1 MKDTITI
8 EADEVLVG
16 PGSYR
21 KVSVEIKAYSRD
33 ILDNFTIEEI
43 IEIKGPDIEDVL
55 DRWTIEQVLGQY
67 DVDDVLQWCRERRL
81 DGLV

>member
-1 MKDTITI
+1 MKDIFTI

-16 PGSYR
+16 PGNYR
-21 KVSVEIKAYSRD
+21 KVSVEIKAHPRD
-33 ILDNFTIEEI
+33 ILDNFTLEEI
-43 IEIKGPDIEDVL
+43 FEIKDPDVEDVL
-55 DRWTIEQVLGQY
+55 DRWTMEKVLEQY

>member
-1 MKDTITI
+1 MKDVINI
-8 EADEVLVG
+8 EADKVFVG

-21 KVSVEIKAYSRD
+21 KVSVEIKAHPRD
-33 ILDNFTIEEI
+33 ILDNFTLEEI
-43 IEIKGPDIEDVL
+43 FEIKDPDVEDVL
-55 DRWTIEQVLGQY
+55 DRWTMEKVLEQY

>member
-1 MKDTITI
+1 MKDQISF
-8 EADEVLVG
+8 EADEVFVG

-21 KVSVEIKAYSRD
+21 KVSVEVKANSRD

-43 IEIKGPDIEDVL
+43 FEIKDPEIEEVL
-55 DRWTIEQVLGQY
+55 DRWTMEQVLEQY
-67 DVDDVLQWCRERRL
+67 DVEDVLQWCRERRL